1 MMMKEETNSAIEA
14 AALRTKSIVM
24 KEGKYNL
31 NDDQVEI
38 TQLAQDKMNV
48 NETYFDQVMNKSL
61 LQRMIQAAG
70 ALAFTATPAMA
81 YDT

>member
-14 AALRTKSIVM
+14 AAFRTKSFVM
-24 KEGKYNL
+24 KEGKHNL